1 MKLHV
6 SLSLRRYSKFKLND
20 PLTLSLSPT
29 HALCFCCIF
38 YMYITFTCV
47 SIEYLICIEIL
58 VKLTK
63 TKCVWKTYFLLA
75 SFLPTFNCE
84 KFYESFILCEF
95 LFTTLEMLSNVV
107 SVKLIFALWRYTHAV
122 LSCDAWTLNK
132 KRLCYRITQSASE
145 KKVERVFFCLGK
157 HIKCHANWLSKRLI
171 KELELSHYLWN
182 LIYNGNANGNNN
194 MFSVNSKCFVGLFL
208 HAIELREIVEK
219 LSEIQKVPP

>member
-1 MKLHV
+1 MCEKHTFYLLPSFQLLIAKSFTSRSFYV
-6 SLSLRRYSKFKLND
+6 SFCLQLLKCCQTLYPLS
-20 PLTLSLSPT
+20 
-29 HALCFCCIF
+29 
-38 YMYITFTCV
+38 
-47 SIEYLICIEIL
+47 
-58 VKLTK
+58 
-63 TKCVWKTYFLLA
+63 WFLL
-75 SFLPTFNCE
+75 SDVTH
-84 KFYESFILCEF
+84 
-95 LFTTLEMLSNVV
+95 TL
-107 SVKLIFALWRYTHAV
+107 YT
-122 LSCDAWTLNK
+122 CDAWTLNK